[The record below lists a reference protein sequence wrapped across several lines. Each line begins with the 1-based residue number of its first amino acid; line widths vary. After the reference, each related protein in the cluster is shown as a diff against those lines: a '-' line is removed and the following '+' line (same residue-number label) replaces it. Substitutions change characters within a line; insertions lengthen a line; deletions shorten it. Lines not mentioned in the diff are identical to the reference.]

1 MYKKIERV
9 EEFEKFLS
17 MFTRK
22 KLTLLFHMK
31 NWTSLKDLVERASMS
46 PGELNDEIRQLEDQK
61 LVKVRNRR
69 DENTTF
75 KEYKMDAVM
84 IVNYYE
90 MQP

>member
-1 MYKKIERV
+1 MYKKIENV

-22 KLTLLFHMK
+22 KLILLIHMK
-31 NWTSLKDLVERASMS
+31 NWISLNDLVERASIS
-46 PGELNDEIRQLEDQK
+46 PGDLNDEIRLMEELE

-69 DENTTF
+69 YGNTII
-75 KEYKMDAVM
+75 KEYKMDGVL
-84 IVNYYE
+84 IVNSYD